1 MVCAYILSKVA
12 QMCRDTCGYTH
23 CSSITPHP
31 FAAMIRGQSYCK
43 LKIVT
48 CVLVRV
54 DKEELGVKT

>member
-1 MVCAYILSKVA
+1 
-12 QMCRDTCGYTH
+12 MCRDTCGYTH